1 MADAPSLREFWDSS
15 ERETGTFPPPRFE
28 ELPSAAR
35 RYLRHAIAL
44 GTPLANSVHL
54 RMHGHIKLQRWLPF
68 TAEQVIRRDRGMI
81 WKATARVSGISV
93 SGYDRLVD
101 GEGAMRWKLMGI
113 LPVMKASGPDITRSA
128 AGRVI
133 GESMW
138 LPSMLCGNDVTWH
151 EADSNHLS
159 ARLTVPPESAD
170 LHLEI
175 DESGVLRSI
184 KLSRW
189 GNPGD
194 TPFHYAVFGGEVE
207 EEATFDGFTIPTRV
221 RAGWHFGS
229 DRFDSEGEFF
239 RATIDHA
246 EYR

>member
-1 MADAPSLREFWDSS
+1 MVDKPLLREFWDTAAT
-15 ERETGTFPPPRFE
+15 EAGTFPPPRFGD
-28 ELPSAAR
+28 LPAAVQ
-35 RYLRHAIAL
+35 RYLGHAIAP
-44 GTPLANSVHL
+44 GTPLANAVRL
-54 RMHGHIKLQRWLPF
+54 RMHGHIKLERWLPF
-68 TAEQVIRRDRGMI
+68 KAEQVIRRDRGMI

-138 LPSMLCGNDVTWH
+138 LPSMLCGDAVAWH
-151 EADSNHLS
+151 EADSKRLS
-159 ARLTVPPESAD
+159 ARVNVPPECAD
-170 LHLEI
+170 LNLEI
-175 DESGVLRSI
+175 GETGALRSI

-194 TPFHYAVFGGEVE
+194 TPFHYADFGGEVE
-207 EEATFDGFTIPTRV
+207 EEATFDGFTIPSRV

>member
-15 ERETGTFPPPRFE
+15 TAEAGAFPPPRFE

-35 RYLRHAIAL
+35 RYLRHAIAP
-44 GTPLANSVHL
+44 GTPLANAVRL
-54 RMHGHIKLQRWLPF
+54 RMHGHIKLERWLPF

-81 WKATARVSGISV
+81 WRATARVSGISV

-138 LPSMLCGNDVTWH
+138 LPSMLCGNDGAWH
-151 EADSNHLS
+151 EADSNRLS
-159 ARLTVPPESAD
+159 VRMTVPPESAD
-170 LHLEI
+170 LQLEI
-175 DESGVLRSI
+175 DESGSLRSI

-194 TPFHYAVFGGEVE
+194 TPFHYADFGGEIE
-207 EEATFDGFTIPTRV
+207 EEATYDGFTIPSRV